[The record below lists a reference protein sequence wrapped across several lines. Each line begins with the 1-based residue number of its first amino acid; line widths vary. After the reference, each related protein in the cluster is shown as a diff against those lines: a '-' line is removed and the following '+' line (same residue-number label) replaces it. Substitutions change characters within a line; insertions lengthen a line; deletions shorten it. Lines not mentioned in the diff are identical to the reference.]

1 MYTLKYSSKI
11 NEGVVKML
19 SLSECTSISEKIF
32 SDPDTLDASRFRPEY
47 FTRTRNFPFKSV
59 LKYLIS
65 LRKGS
70 AQNTLNDFFD
80 VEGKKAV
87 SQQALS
93 KARSKFSELPFKKVF
108 KTIVKA
114 SYDDAHISGLK
125 RFHGKFL
132 IAIDGS
138 LLTLPN
144 IPELGRIF
152 GNMGNSPKARISI
165 GCDILNDLVMDA
177 DIDEISFGEG
187 IQARFHIVEIGKII
201 DLKEAI
207 FIFDRGYPSR
217 DLINDLYHKSHFLMR
232 LKNKFNKEIDAL
244 GLGSHIITPYD
255 RNQPIRVVKINL
267 DSDEIETLITNL
279 FDLDEAD
286 FKDLYFKRWSV
297 ETKYDIVKNK
307 LELPNFTGFS
317 PNVIYQDFWISMY
330 MLNVAAIA
338 KYESDMLIKEERLH
352 KSNKYQY
359 QTNVNNLIGTLR
371 SKFANAVFF
380 ATEEE
385 RNKIIQDI
393 IQKIKRAVVPIDRD
407 RSKVRRGKIRT
418 AKFHHNRKSNL

>member
-1 MYTLKYSSKI
+1 
-11 NEGVVKML
+11 
-19 SLSECTSISEKIF
+19 
-32 SDPDTLDASRFRPEY
+32 
-47 FTRTRNFPFKSV
+47 
-59 LKYLIS
+59 
-65 LRKGS
+65 
-70 AQNTLNDFFD
+70 
-80 VEGKKAV
+80 
-87 SQQALS
+87 
-93 KARSKFSELPFKKVF
+93 
-108 KTIVKA
+108 
-114 SYDDAHISGLK
+114 
-125 RFHGKFL
+125 
-132 IAIDGS
+132 
-138 LLTLPN
+138 
-144 IPELGRIF
+144 
-152 GNMGNSPKARISI
+152 
-165 GCDILNDLVMDA
+165 
-177 DIDEISFGEG
+177 
-187 IQARFHIVEIGKII
+187 
-201 DLKEAI
+201 
-207 FIFDRGYPSR
+207 
-217 DLINDLYHKSHFLMR
+217 MR
-232 LKNKFNKEIDAL
+232 LKTKFNKEIDAL

-255 RNQPIRVVKINL
+255 RNQPIRVVKIKL
-267 DSDEIETLITNL
+267 DSGEIETLITNL